1 MLDCS
6 HSHGRLLKHICRWV
20 TAPKGWRVA
29 RRVVSLSSSKEQ
41 SGNTGW
47 DWKRGADIR
56 NAHVCVFACVRVCV
70 CASVRADTSAAGGTK
85 CGGIKCLSHYAHIS
99 FSLSILFSP
108 FLFHYFP
115 LSSSLSLSWSVF
127 VSRQGAT
134 LAQGYDQVSKET

>member
-1 MLDCS
+1 M
-6 HSHGRLLKHICRWV
+6 RM
-20 TAPKGWRVA
+20 
-29 RRVVSLSSSKEQ
+29 
-41 SGNTGW
+41 
-47 DWKRGADIR
+47 
-56 NAHVCVFACVRVCV
+56 CVFLRVCV

-85 CGGIKCLSHYAHIS
+85 CGGNKCLSHYAHIS